1 MLRNRYFVEKTIQ
14 MDIQA
19 TKLELVQRLLNTQKE
34 QVLQRV
40 REVFQEED
48 IDFWDTL
55 SADDKAT
62 IDDGIAQLD
71 QGEYV
76 SQEAVNEGIKQRF
89 NF

>member
-55 SADDKAT
+55 SADDKAA

>member
-1 MLRNRYFVEKTIQ
+1 MKIYRYFVEKEL
-14 MDIQA
+14 DIQA
-19 TKLELVQRLLNTQKE
+19 TKLELGQKLLNTQKE

-55 SADDKAT
+55 SADDQSA
-62 IDDGIAQLD
+62 IDEGIAQLD
-71 QGEYV
+71 RGEYV
-76 SQEAVNEGIKQRF
+76 SQEAVKEGIKQRF